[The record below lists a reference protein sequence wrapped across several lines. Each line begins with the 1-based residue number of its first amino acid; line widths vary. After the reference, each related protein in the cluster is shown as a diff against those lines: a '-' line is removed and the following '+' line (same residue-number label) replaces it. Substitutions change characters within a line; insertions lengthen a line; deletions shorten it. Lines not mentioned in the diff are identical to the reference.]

1 MNLYV
6 ANLHYGVSEQELKQ
20 LFEEFGAVIS
30 CKIVLDR
37 NTQKSRGFG
46 FVEFENDTD
55 AQSAISG
62 LDGKMVRGRA
72 LKVSSARAKA

>member
-46 FVEFENDTD
+46 FVEFENGTD